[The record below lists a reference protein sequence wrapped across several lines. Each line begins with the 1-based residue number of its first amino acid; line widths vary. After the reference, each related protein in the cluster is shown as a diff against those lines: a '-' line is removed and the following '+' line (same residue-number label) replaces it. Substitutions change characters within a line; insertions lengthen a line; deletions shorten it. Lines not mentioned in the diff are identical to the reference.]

1 MEITNVVSKLPWEKS
16 VGRRLIKDIQYAI
29 VHHDGVRTGESYDP
43 VSKYVSEAK
52 YHIGK
57 GWGHLGYHLRV
68 ARDGKVSQ
76 TVPFEEIGYHAGSW
90 KHNLTGIGICLD
102 GDLTKQ
108 EVTKEQMAGLK
119 ALMLFL
125 AEQRPDMPKL
135 VRSGFFAHKE
145 VRLLP
150 TACPSP
156 LIATV
161 VKDFR
166 NGK

>member
-1 MEITNVVSKLPWEKS
+1 MEITNVIGKLPWEKS
-16 VGRRLIKDIQYAI
+16 VGRRLLKDIQYAV
-29 VHHDGVRTGESYDP
+29 VHHDAALTGDKYDA
-43 VSKYVSEAK
+43 VSKYVGQAK

-57 GWGHLGYHLRV
+57 GWGHMSYHLRI

-76 TVPFEEIGYHAGSW
+76 TVPFEEIGYHAG
-90 KHNLTGIGICLD
+90 NLKYNKTGIGICLD
-102 GDLTKQ
+102 GDMTKQ
-108 EVTKEQMAGLK
+108 DSTPAQLSSLR

-125 AEQRPDMPKL
+125 SEKRPDMPKL
-135 VRSGFFAHKE
+135 VHGGFYAHKE

-156 LIATV
+156 LIATI